1 MSFDTIDTTLLR
13 TLMRRGRSSWAELA
27 ELLRLS
33 APAAADRVHKLEE
46 RGVIRGYAA
55 LVDPVV
61 AGCPLTAFI
70 AVNLTN
76 HQHRAKFLKSIA
88 AMPEILEC
96 HHVAGEHDF
105 LLKVRCTGT
114 QDLERLL
121 TTELKGRAGAGRT
134 HTTIVLATP
143 KESVEVPII

>member
-1 MSFDTIDTTLLR
+1 MGFDTIDATLLR
-13 TLMRRGRSSWAELA
+13 TLMRRGRSSWAELS

-33 APAAADRVHKLEE
+33 PPAAADRVHKLEE

-55 LVDPVV
+55 LVDPVA

-70 AVNLTN
+70 AVNLAS

-114 QDLERLL
+114 
-121 TTELKGRAGAGRT
+121 
-134 HTTIVLATP
+134 
-143 KESVEVPII
+143 